1 MTIASLCK
9 RELISIDAYASPR
22 TAANLMRDN
31 HVGSL
36 VVMTSAERPRP
47 IGVVTDRDLAIEV
60 MARGLDPDRVNI
72 GQFAR
77 GALIEIHASASIQE
91 AMEAM
96 ERGGVRRV
104 LVIDAKG
111 APVGIVST
119 DDLVQRI
126 SQELQALSTALS
138 RGMARET
145 VERTPVAPPPTKGA
159 FGIPAGLAA
168 LQ

>member
-9 RELISIDAYASPR
+9 RPLISIDASSSPR

-36 VVMTSAERPRP
+36 VVMSSGDRPHP

-72 GQFAR
+72 SRFAR
-77 GALIEIHASASIQE
+77 GALIEIHASASVQQ
-91 AMEAM
+91 ALEAM

-104 LVIDAKG
+104 LVIDAHGK
-111 APVGIVST
+111 PIGIVST
-119 DDLVQRI
+119 DDLVKCI
-126 SQELQALSTALS
+126 SEELRALSTTLA

-145 VERTPVAPPPTKGA
+145 LERTPVAPPPVKGA